1 MRHGSVDEVVF
12 TINGHGQDMN
22 RQVLIAAVVV
32 MLAMQGCGRS
42 KPIPEFE
49 MLVPVPVG
57 WRMTPEEAVL
67 AATSYCEG
75 LGMTDHIR
83 QGPPALIVDEF
94 EGQRY
99 WSLGYHKN
107 SKMPGDH
114 FGLLINDAT
123 GMIEYEPGE

>member
-1 MRHGSVDEVVF
+1 MKSRVLVV
-12 TINGHGQDMN
+12 
-22 RQVLIAAVVV
+22 AAVA
-32 MLAMQGCGRS
+32 MLSIQSCGRS

-49 MLVPVPVG
+49 MLDPVPVG
-57 WRMTPEEAVL
+57 WRMTPEEVVS

-75 LGMTDHIR
+75 LSMTDHIR
-83 QGPPALIVDEF
+83 QGPPTVIVDEF

-107 SKMPGDH
+107 SRMPGDH